1 MQSFIYLIAFPTL
14 LNMMKIVNLDTYPIN
29 DNKSTRYQSI
39 IQSSISQLDSQGFVK
54 LHNFLQPEIVDELT
68 SSMLQLEQ
76 RGIGFYSNNSHNV
89 FLEDDTNG
97 SSSSTSSQSMNPHH
111 IQLKSSK
118 LILNAH
124 DLAAHTELND
134 LFTSQSFVNFISSIL
149 KTKLYPSSDP
159 YGKYYG
165 NIFNLGDK
173 LDWHFDQSEYSISLI
188 LQTTQEGGEFQ
199 FAPDSKAVVQNW
211 DTMPLDLEEVSRKL
225 APHSKIVHRP
235 LLAAG
240 DIYIFHGQ
248 NSLHRVSEITKGTR
262 INIILTYNTEMNVEL
277 NSYTLQKFFGV
288 EK

>member
-1 MQSFIYLIAFPTL
+1 MP
-14 LNMMKIVNLDTYPIN
+14 
-29 DNKSTRYQSI
+29 
-39 IQSSISQLDSQGFVK
+39 
-54 LHNFLQPEIVDELT
+54 NFLQPEIVDELT

-89 FLEDDTNG
+89 FLEDDG
-97 SSSSTSSQSMNPHH
+97 SSESASSPSSLNPHH

-134 LFTSQSFVNFISSIL
+134 YLFTSQSFISFISSIL
-149 KTKLYPSSDP
+149 QTKLYPSTDP
-159 YGKYYG
+159 YGKFYG
-165 NIFNLGDK
+165 NIFHKGDG
-173 LDWHFDQSEYSISLI
+173 LNWHFDQSAYSISLI
-188 LQTTQEGGEFQ
+188 LQPAQEGGEFQ
-199 FAPDSKAVVQNW
+199 FAPNSREVVSQW
-211 DTMPLDLEEVSRKL
+211 DRMPLDLEEVSQKL
-225 APHSKIVHRP
+225 EKHSKIVHQP

-248 NSLHRVSEITKGTR
+248 NALHRVSEITKGTR